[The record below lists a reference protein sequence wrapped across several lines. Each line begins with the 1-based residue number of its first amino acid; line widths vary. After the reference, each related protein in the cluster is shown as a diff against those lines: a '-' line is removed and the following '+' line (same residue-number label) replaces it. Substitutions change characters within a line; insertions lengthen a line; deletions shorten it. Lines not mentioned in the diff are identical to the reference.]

1 MIGNLSTCCSTAII
15 VLALAIPLSASGEGR
30 GYGTVLLPAKRVVLS
45 ARVDSIVKKHRFKEG
60 EKFDKGDILVELD
73 SDFYKQLLKRAE
85 AEYEYYKKEAER
97 NKGLLEDDAVG
108 ESDYAKSVLMRESS
122 AANLAIAKMNFE
134 RCVIRAPF
142 AGRVAKLITEGFEFV
157 RTSQPL
163 LEIIDDR
170 TLLAVVHL
178 PAELRS
184 KVKIGSEAVV
194 TLDITGK
201 KLRGIVC
208 EVSAEIDPASRSF
221 SAKIAIDNKDSKLT
235 AGMSGTVAFADAPDG
250 KPDSAEQHSKGR
262 K

>member
-1 MIGNLSTCCSTAII
+1 MIGNPSTYFSSAIL
-15 VLALAIPLSASGEGR
+15 VVSLLFSHDAMGN
-30 GYGTVLLPAKRVVLS
+30 GYGTVLLPSKRVVLS
-45 ARVDSIVKKHRFKEG
+45 ARVDSVVKKQHFKEG
-60 EKFDKGDILVELD
+60 EKFDKGDVLVELD

-85 AEYEYYKKEAER
+85 AEHAYYKKEASR

-108 ESDYAKSVLMRESS
+108 EADYAKSVLMRESS
-122 AANLAIAKMNFE
+122 AANLAIARMNFE

-142 AGRVAKLITEGFEFV
+142 AGRVAKRMAKEFEFV

-178 PAELRS
+178 PAELRG
-184 KVKIGSEAVV
+184 KVEIGSKAIV
-194 TLDITGK
+194 TLDGTGK
-201 KLRGIVC
+201 KLHGVVR

-235 AGMSGTVAFADAPDG
+235 AGMSGTVAFPNVSKKTPGSPEQDAKG
-250 KPDSAEQHSKGR
+250 KK
-262 K
+262 